1 MIKEGYLN
9 LSEEKL
15 EVAIFNCEHYES
27 MQEYLKEIVLKNQ
40 RVFGNLKTHSVFLSM
55 GIEIMRLYINM
66 RTDGNPNGYENFPI
80 TLKIEKV

>member
-55 GIEIMRLYINM
+55 GIEIILSYMNM
-66 RTDGNPNGYENFPI
+66 RTDGNPNKMRTFQYAKLNQ
-80 TLKIEKV
+80 

>member
-27 MQEYLKEIVLKNQ
+27 MQEYLKEIA
-40 RVFGNLKTHSVFLSM
+40 M
-55 GIEIMRLYINM
+55 GIEIMRLCINM